1 MIPCKPLIPLQE
13 LDLKIDAAKIQI
25 EEKKQKLVRMQKEI
39 DADADLVEKKLAL
52 LKKIQLRRRKAETE
66 LNDLNQQIR
75 LAEIKMQSAGL
86 SPASY
91 SALDKELKTMRQKAG
106 DEESKI
112 LEDMEKIE
120 MLEKDT
126 EKGQKV
132 VAGRRDHFEQVKTRV
147 AEEITG
153 IRKEIDVIQTQRSQV
168 SLKIEGEIL
177 EKYEELRQKKRGQVV
192 YPVETPSCPSCGM
205 GFPAGFVSAVT
216 SHEGAEPCAN
226 CSVLIYWTGQRV

>member
-1 MIPCKPLIPLQE
+1 MIACKPLIPLQE
-13 LDLKIDAAKIQI
+13 LDLKIDAAKGQI
-25 EEKKQKLVRMQKEI
+25 EERRQKISRMQKEI
-39 DADADLVEKKLAL
+39 DADAELVEKKLAL

-66 LNDLNQQIR
+66 HNELNQQVR

-91 SALDKELKTMRQKAG
+91 AALEKELKTLRHKAG
-106 DEESKI
+106 EEETKI

-126 EKGQKV
+126 EKGLKV
-132 VAGRRDHFEQVKTRV
+132 VAGRRDHLEQVKTRV

-153 IRKEIDVIQTQRSQV
+153 IRKEIETIQTQRSQI
-168 SLKIEGEIL
+168 SLKIEGDLL
-177 EKYEELRQKKRGQVV
+177 EKYEELRQKKHGQVV
-192 YPVETPSCPSCGM
+192 FPAETPSCPSCGM

-216 SHEGAEPCAN
+216 SHEGAESCSN